1 MAPRLSFCFL
11 ASFLSV
17 QHTKSPAE
25 LLYDPR
31 DPAVMA
37 NPFPTYA
44 RLRVEDP
51 VHWSPVLKSWV
62 VTRYDDVR
70 TVLLHDAMSVN
81 KLDAFYRSLA
91 PEDAGRM
98 RDIVHYLGLWVA
110 FQDPPDHTRMRQ
122 IMRKAFMASS
132 FNTMDDAINDI
143 VEHLLDRL
151 EGREEI
157 DFIADYALMVPAWVI
172 MDLLGVPRDMLPSIK
187 DWADD
192 MAVFIAGARNADDK
206 YERAAR
212 GCRNMADYFQSL
224 IDDRR
229 QSRAP
234 GFLLD
239 LINAR
244 DEGDQLSE
252 DELVATCILVLFA
265 GHETT
270 TNLISNSLLALLNHP
285 KKLEEF
291 RIDQTL
297 TDSACEELMRYD
309 GPSNSIVRSV
319 LRDHELGDKTL
330 RAGDRVYVMLNAANR
345 DPDVFDA
352 PDTIDF
358 NRRPNR
364 HLVFGLGIHTCLG
377 LQLARQEGRS
387 ALRAFVDRFPN
398 VSLSTEASPVWQ
410 DAMVP
415 RGTKTLPIHLGRH
428 SGRQDDSNP
437 KGVA

>member
-1 MAPRLSFCFL
+1 M
-11 ASFLSV
+11 
-17 QHTKSPAE
+17 QHTKFPTD

-37 NPFPTYA
+37 DPFPTYV

-110 FQDPPDHTRMRQ
+110 FQDPPDHTRMRL

-212 GCRNMADYFQSL
+212 GCRNMADYFRSL

-229 QSRAP
+229 QARTP

-270 TNLISNSLLALLNHP
+270 TNLIGNSLLALLNHP
-285 KKLEEF
+285 EKLEEF
-291 RIDQTL
+291 KIDQTL

-319 LRDHELGDKTL
+319 TRDHELGGKTL
-330 RAGDRVYVMLNAANR
+330 RAGDRVYVMLNSANR
-345 DPDVFDA
+345 DPDVFNE
-352 PDTIDF
+352 PDRIDF

-398 VSLSTEASPVWQ
+398 VSLSAEASPIWQ

-415 RGTKTLPIHLGRH
+415 RGTKTLPIRLGRH
-428 SGRQDDSNP
+428 SGRQEVSNP
-437 KGVA
+437 KGVV